1 MSLRL
6 VLWAV
11 LIWGAFMLLRRIQRP
26 RRDAAPTSAASANDT
41 AAIDMVR
48 CAHCGVHL
56 SRDQAIVVPAPS
68 GNHYYCS
75 PKHIPHPS

>member
-26 RRDAAPTSAASANDT
+26 RRNAAPTAAASANDT

-56 SRDQAIVVPAPS
+56 SRDQAIAIPS
-68 GNHYYCS
+68 GAAPQYYCS
-75 PKHIPHPS
+75 RAHVPLKP